1 MNKKDKYIEDVNKRF
16 TGKAKEIILNQIEL
30 FFKKTK
36 NINKEKYR
44 INEDVILEEGTF
56 IHGIPGDI
64 DNFDFVIENGFISV
78 DFTESPKENKINNS
92 VGFWKIKEKC
102 SLKEYINLYSGN
114 TITYNIGRGPTATK
128 KYLLAPY
135 HKFDEIT
142 ETLNNDK
149 EVWSYTAEQT
159 KEVRFIPSLVSD
171 KVQIAFI
178 LNMTSKYA
186 KELQEA
192 DVWNINLDNET
203 LKPFLDYRYYEKF
216 LEERLNRNETTTD
229 RESAIMFGLPN
240 TLIEGVLIG
249 RKIEKDQDKIKY
261 IKQKLPNCYICN
273 LEGKVIY

>member
-36 NINKEKYR
+36 NINKEKYK
-44 INEDVILEEGTF
+44 INDDVILEEGTF

-114 TITYNIGRGPTATK
+114 TITYNIWRGPTATK

-229 RESAIMFGLPN
+229 RESAIMFGIPN
-240 TLIEGVLIG
+240 TLVEGVLIG

>member
-36 NINKEKYR
+36 NINKEKYK
-44 INEDVILEEGTF
+44 INDDVILEEGTF

-102 SLKEYINLYSGN
+102 SLKEYINLYSCN

-203 LKPFLDYRYYEKF
+203 LKPFLDHRYYEKF

-229 RESAIMFGLPN
+229 RESAIMFGIPN
-240 TLIEGVLIG
+240 TLVEGVLIG